1 MSDTVINYDRPSPG
15 LCEALRE
22 FYHARKDFARLSRT
36 PRTAMIE
43 MDRASDRI
51 TRAEDWIER
60 EIDRMRVPVAQGG

>member
-1 MSDTVINYDRPSPG
+1 MSETVLDFSRPSPG